1 MWRVLGASVEGSGH
15 LARGAGCDD
24 AHCVLSMPDGGL
36 AIAVADGAG
45 SAANAALGARV
56 AVEAALTCLEG
67 GGNPAAALVAARLS
81 LEGTVRASDPPVE
94 LAALATTLLVVLV
107 RDRRVATAQIG
118 DGAVV
123 VRDADGLS
131 VLAADAKGEYLN
143 ETTFVTSSRW
153 ADEARVADRCDSGV
167 SGVAVLSDGLQLLA
181 LDLAAGRAH
190 EPFFAP
196 LFAFAESPDADDA
209 ELARFLASER
219 VCARTDDDK
228 TLVLAVRSAKSGS

>member
-15 LARGAGCDD
+15 IARGAGCDD
-24 AHCVLSMPDGGL
+24 AHRVLVFPDGGI

-45 SAANAALGARV
+45 SAPHAELGAQL
-56 AVEAALTCLEG
+56 AVDAALTCLEG
-67 GGNPAAALVAARLS
+67 GGNPAAALVAARLA
-81 LEGTVRASDPPVE
+81 LEAAASASDPPFE
-94 LAALATTLLVVLV
+94 LGALATTLLVVCA

-123 VRDADGLS
+123 VRDATGLS
-131 VLAADAKGEYLN
+131 LLAADAKGEYLN
-143 ETTFVTSSRW
+143 ETTFVTSRGW
-153 ADEARVADRCDSGV
+153 ADDARVADRCDTGV
-167 SGVAVLSDGLQLLA
+167 TAIAVLSDGVQLLA
-181 LDLAAGRAH
+181 FDLAAGRAH

-196 LFAFAESPDADDA
+196 LFAFAESTDADDA

-228 TLVLAVRSAKSGS
+228 TLVLAVKLARS